1 MGMEEGKD
9 EIGKSR
15 NSWGNMIELKSQYQS
30 LQVQLRRTET
40 RNCVLE
46 DKRSYKKIRRSCDKQ
61 NVGCGIKFLKTHRH
75 LRLNW
80 NESTSR

>member
-1 MGMEEGKD
+1 MEEGKD

-15 NSWGNMIELKSQYQS
+15 NSGGNMIELKSQYQS

-46 DKRSYKKIRRSCDKQ
+46 DKRS
-61 NVGCGIKFLKTHRH
+61 
-75 LRLNW
+75 
-80 NESTSR
+80 